1 MELHT
6 DEKEGYMSTETKMK
20 DTMMAQDKAYELFN
34 VMLPDIPTSQVLGD
48 VIDKANDLVIKENI
62 FKTLELLGL
71 KLIVKGRYEGAV
83 VKDIKVA
90 KNFKK
95 DFNLVEVADAN
106 SDIVV
111 VSKGTQAS
119 YGIDDVD
126 GDNALPDMVM
136 IQKYM
141 DVVCSQ
147 PIRNI
152 PGSETPLADIGDKDR
167 RLRGSLIVEESLE
180 LLMLGFGQTL
190 KLGTDHGNIILDKS
204 EIKNF
209 DVVIDEVGKEVDL
222 HALKGHLIAINIRSK
237 AIDAVFGIP
246 SDHVILDEVMR
257 ANLDKIWDDGKAHFR
272 EDGKNIKPPN
282 HQPPNIARV
291 LKEHGWDGSN

>member
-1 MELHT
+1 
-6 DEKEGYMSTETKMK
+6 MSTETKMK

-147 PIRNI
+147 PIRNL
-152 PGSETPLADIGDKDR
+152 PGLATPTEDIGDKDR

-209 DVVIDEVGKEVDL
+209 DVVIDEVGKKVDL